1 MLPRLLL
8 VLLPALLTTGAQA
21 APSCPAA
28 RQVVER
34 FVPADCEACWS
45 EAAAALPGSTW
56 VLDWIAPSPRGAE
69 AALSMAALAEATE
82 RLDALGAAPAPAVT
96 QTFRW
101 AVPARPGPTLRVT
114 GGPAWNGYLGLE
126 LTARGKPPAGAVAY
140 VALVEDVPAGTEG
153 SAVARRLLRA
163 VAGPL
168 PLDAGGRASTQLRA
182 LRIPEGARA
191 ERLRGVAW
199 WVDGRQRLGGIAME
213 GCPTAP
219 GRKSPGP

>member
-1 MLPRLLL
+1 MLSRLLL
-8 VLLPALLTTGAQA
+8 TLLAAFLTTGVHA
-21 APSCPAA
+21 APTCPAP

-34 FVPADCEACWS
+34 FIPADCEACWV
-45 EAAAALPGSTW
+45 EPGAVLPGSTW

-69 AALSMAALAEATE
+69 AALAVAALAEAAE
-82 RLDALGAAPAPAVT
+82 RLDALGAAPAAAST

-101 AVPARPGPTLRVT
+101 NVPARPGPTLRVA

-140 VALVEDVPAGTEG
+140 VALVEDVPAGSEG
-153 SAVARRLLRA
+153 TTVARRLVRA

-191 ERLRGVAW
+191 ERLRGAAW
-199 WVDGRQRLGGIAME
+199 WVDGRQQLGGLALE
-213 GCPTAP
+213 GCPARPAP
-219 GRKSPGP
+219 